1 MPFRIF
7 CLLLL
12 LVVGASALT
21 SYFVSHSIRSVMVI
35 TMGAWLLL
43 QVAYFASV
51 LFLVWRSSR
60 AQSGRQRAKRF
71 DHCQEGR
78 YQSQGYHEGDK

>member
-1 MPFRIF
+1 LPFRIF

-21 SYFVSHSIRSVMVI
+21 TCFVSHSIRSVMVT

-51 LFLVWRSSR
+51 LFLIWRSSR
-60 AQSGRQRAKRF
+60 AQSGRQRARRF
-71 DHCQEGR
+71 DHGQEGR
-78 YQSQGYHEGDK
+78 HQSQACHEGDK

>member
-1 MPFRIF
+1 LPFRIF

-35 TMGAWLLL
+35 TLGAWLLL

-51 LFLVWRSSR
+51 LFLFWRSSR

-71 DHCQEGR
+71 YHCQEGR
-78 YQSQGYHEGDK
+78 YQSQAYREDDK